1 MSHAIRKLARLVFI
15 VSATVA
21 TITNATAQTSSE
33 FDKHLDAATRNAIGD
48 PDLLQTTRKYL
59 CMYPEDRQDILA
71 QVRGGAS
78 TPVPLTQIAD
88 DAWYIGNRYVGQY
101 IVRSSSGFVVID
113 SLDNTAEAQ
122 QYTLPALQSLGL
134 GGNLPLDTLLLT
146 HGHFDHDGGAA
157 FLRSALNP
165 KIYIGSGDAAG
176 KPYAPLVFDSTN
188 LSPRPIQAG
197 GRTVTLMP
205 TPGHTPGTT
214 AYVVPVH
221 DNGRV
226 VNLLVSGG
234 SGMVATVSASR
245 SYLDSVERTYGL
257 AKAMNVEGGMHPHP
271 ILDGSLPKIDQI
283 NQSGLTKPS
292 QFVVGNDRYLRH
304 LAIWRECAAA
314 FATKVD
320 STAVIPEWRASAIQF
335 VSTSPAP
342 NRVSAK
348 LVNGWG
354 PMVNQKITFTVADSG
369 AACSAITDQNGVAT
383 CRSRVGPFRAGADV
397 VTASFDGATY
407 SDHVDLGS
415 RATTSIDNGC
425 GDWLAVKAAM
435 GAKRG
440 DARYNERLDFDQNGV
455 IDGSD
460 LSMVARDIQPGLCK

>member
-1 MSHAIRKLARLVFI
+1 MPHAISKLAQLMLVA
-15 VSATVA
+15 SATVA
-21 TITNATAQTSSE
+21 AITNVAAQTPSE
-33 FDKHLDAATRNAIGD
+33 FDKHLNAATRNAIGD
-48 PDLLQTTRKYL
+48 PGLLQSTRKYL
-59 CMYPEDRQDILA
+59 CMYPEDRQDLVGE
-71 QVRGGAS
+71 VRSGAS
-78 TPVPLTQIAD
+78 TPVPLTRIAD

-101 IVRSSSGFVVID
+101 ILRSGTGFVLID

-122 QYTLPALQSLGL
+122 QFTLPALQSLGL
-134 GGNLPLDTLLLT
+134 DVNLPLETLLLT

-157 FLRSALNP
+157 FLKSALDP

-176 KPYAPLVFDSTN
+176 KPYAPLVFDSKN
-188 LSPRPIQAG
+188 LSPRPVQAG
-197 GRTVTLMP
+197 GRTITLMP

-245 SYLDSVERTYGL
+245 NYLDSVERTYGL

-283 NQSGLTKPS
+283 MSSGLTKPS

-314 FATKVD
+314 FAAKVD
-320 STAVIPEWRASAIQF
+320 STAVIPEWRASAIEF
-335 VSTSPAP
+335 VSGSPSP

-348 LVNGWG
+348 LFNGWG
-354 PMVNQKITFTVADSG
+354 PLANQKVTFTVADRG

-383 CRSRVGPFRAGADV
+383 CRSKFGPFRAGADV
-397 VTASFDGATY
+397 VTASFDGGTY

-415 RATTSIDNGC
+415 RATANVDNAC
-425 GDWLAVKAAM
+425 GDWLAVRAAM
-435 GAKRG
+435 SAKRG
-440 DARYNERLDFDQNGV
+440 DDQYDERLDFDQNGV

-460 LSMVARDIQPGLCK
+460 LSTAVRGIQPGLCK